1 MINFVSYENIRD
13 GYKYDHIVYNGVPY
27 YYLASDYNVPDEY
40 ISFDSEKV
48 YITIVDSDGEAY
60 DKSIKEEA
68 WIYKNDEDVLFI
80 YFQSAP
86 FTRDVKYASEH
97 YKFD

>member
-1 MINFVSYENIRD
+1 MITTIELAKVKLNPTDTPKSSIIITNDEGVL
-13 GYKYDHIVYNGVPY
+13 IVDKG
-27 YYLASDYNVPDEY
+27 LFSL
-40 ISFDSEKV
+40 SFDSEKV

-86 FTRDVKYASEH
+86 FTRDVRYASEH